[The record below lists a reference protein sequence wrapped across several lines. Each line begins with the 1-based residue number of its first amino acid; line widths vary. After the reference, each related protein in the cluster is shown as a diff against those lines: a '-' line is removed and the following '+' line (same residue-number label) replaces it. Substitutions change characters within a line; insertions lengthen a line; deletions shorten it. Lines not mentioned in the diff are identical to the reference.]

1 MTSILRIEH
10 AIGDFGAW
18 KRAFDSDPLGRKKSG
33 VRRYR
38 ILRPADNPSYVMID
52 LEFDGSKEA
61 EAFAA
66 ALRRMWGTA
75 EAQKVMQNPQL
86 RIGDLAEAKEL

>member
-33 VRRYR
+33 VRCYR

-52 LEFDGSKEA
+52 PEFDGSKEA
-61 EAFAA
+61 EIFGG
-66 ALRRMWGTA
+66 ALRKMWGTA
-75 EAQKVMQNPQL
+75 
-86 RIGDLAEAKEL
+86 